1 MELRPKKKAVSI
13 SINYSWPPGWQSI
26 GASIAC
32 QLNRPILAKTLLG
45 WFGFFIWTQI
55 IGLEMEE
62 GTTRLAAIASL
73 MGILTSLY
81 NKVYRAI
88 TGLTASQKQFLV
100 KCRSLINDHMWIV
113 TGEELRNVNTSS
125 PNRLQR
131 NRTEKGSPNKPTRL
145 TLWLSQTARFLK
157 MHQSC
162 RDIWLRL
169 MDLKLAQWGDRLECA
184 DSTSVLCSLEWV
196 WIVPLRDPLIKGF
209 GRTQK

>member
-1 MELRPKKKAVSI
+1 MGISIWNGGPKKKKAVSI

-32 QLNRPILAKTLLG
+32 QLNRPVLAKTLLG

-81 NKVYRAI
+81 NKVHRAI

-100 KCRSLINDHMWIV
+100 KRRSLINDHMWIA
-113 TGEELRNVNTSS
+113 TGEELINVNT
-125 PNRLQR
+125 RLQR
-131 NRTEKGSPNKPTRL
+131 NRTDRGSPNKPTRP
-145 TLWLSQTARFLK
+145 TLWLSQ
-157 MHQSC
+157 
-162 RDIWLRL
+162 RL
-169 MDLKLAQWGDRLECA
+169 A
-184 DSTSVLCSLEWV
+184 
-196 WIVPLRDPLIKGF
+196 F
-209 GRTQK
+209 